1 MTQSTQDLTGSYTTE
16 LNLHNLAQDLSTG
29 IHCAPKFVKWMKQQ
43 FPRSLPVITFYTS
56 TSCLFSLL
64 STSISLAN
72 IFGHPVSFIT
82 VLWFNHS
89 LTFSYI
95 SILSP
100 ENSYFFQIVPTTTC
114 LFESF
119 ELICLSRQR
128 LLKFYKHQFLF
139 IVLISYCICKTSSK
153 QKQSPHSYSS

>member
-1 MTQSTQDLTGSYTTE
+1 MTQSTHDLTGSYTTE

-64 STSISLAN
+64 STSISLTN

-100 ENSYFFQIVPTTTC
+100 ENCYFFHIVPTTTC

-119 ELICLSRQR
+119 WTYLFVKAEIAKILQTPIL
-128 LLKFYKHQFLF
+128 FYSFEKLF
-139 IVLISYCICKTSSK
+139 
-153 QKQSPHSYSS
+153 HM